1 MEELDTDE
9 TGFSVEKSEDSHG
22 DPVVR
27 LTGELDISSAGS
39 FRESMEEL
47 VGQKPTRLVFDLS
60 QLTFMDSSGIAVM
73 VYVANNVEKI
83 ELLHASTIV
92 RRVVEA
98 TGLSDILRLEPS

>member
-1 MEELDTDE
+1 MEEL
-9 TGFSVEKSEDSHG
+9 
-22 DPVVR
+22 
-27 LTGELDISSAGS
+27 L
-39 FRESMEEL
+39 
-47 VGQKPTRLVFDLS
+47 GQKPSRVVFDLS

-83 ELLHASTIV
+83 ELRQASSII